1 MPHSGMSSLGVEEGF
16 VAAGSYLVVLGPLVL
31 VLERKS
37 AFVKFH
43 ALQSTLSF
51 AVLLGFYL
59 AVKYLNLYYISWA
72 PGLMCLFFA
81 IFMMM
86 KAYYGE
92 EYKLP
97 GIGSLAYHAV
107 YDCSDDLLAEDEE

>member
-1 MPHSGMSSLGVEEGF
+1 MSNSGMSSLGIEEGF

-31 VLERKS
+31 LLERKS

-43 ALQSTLSF
+43 ALQSTLGF

-59 AVKYLNLYYISWA
+59 AVKYLNLYYISML
-72 PGLMCLFFA
+72 PGLACMFFA
-81 IFMMM
+81 LFMML

-107 YDCSDDLLAEDEE
+107 YDSNDDLLAEDED